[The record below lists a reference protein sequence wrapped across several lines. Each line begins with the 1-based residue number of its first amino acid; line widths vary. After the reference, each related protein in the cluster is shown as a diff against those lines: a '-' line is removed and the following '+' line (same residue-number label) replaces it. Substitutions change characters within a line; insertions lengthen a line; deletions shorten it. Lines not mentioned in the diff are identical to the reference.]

1 MEKPND
7 AQVLALLLI
16 ELIEQ
21 RGYLIMQLATTYDS
35 DEMNKLT
42 GRLHQLQFTI
52 DKIRELRKG

>member
-1 MEKPND
+1 MND

-21 RGYLIMQLATTYDS
+21 RDYMILQLASNFDT
-35 DEMNKLT
+35 DEMHKLS
-42 GRLHQLQFTI
+42 GRLHQIQITI